1 MPVEG
6 TGLARAR
13 RILVLGPSGSGK
25 STFARRLARIRR
37 LPVVHLDVL
46 SWQAGW
52 VQTPT
57 DQFTARV
64 ESAVRQPAWVMDGG
78 YSQTLHLRL
87 PRSDHV
93 VLLRASRFRCMFNVL
108 RRWATWRGRQRPDI
122 APGCPEKIDLE
133 FAWWVLWVQG
143 GHHARTM
150 RRLVEMAPEKP
161 VTVLRSGAESDR
173 LLASMESG
181 SGPEREPAAVRRMFD
196 RIARRYDLVNTVL
209 SLGSDRGWRRRA
221 VRETGVGEGGA
232 ALDIACGSGKIALE
246 LAGRGSRVTG
256 LDFSPE
262 MLAVAHR
269 TQPETAF
276 VRGDALALP
285 FPDGAFQA
293 ATMGFG
299 LRNLV
304 DPTRGLEEMA
314 RVLRPGG
321 RAAVLEFLRPPPTPF
336 GRLYR
341 LYLRTVLPWIGG
353 LLSGDRD
360 AYRYLSETVD
370 SYRTPAELRELARA
384 AGWMDVRLVELS
396 IGTVAVLSGTPG
408 PVRPPARPRLGRARP
423 ASSGRRQARPAP
435 AP

>member
-1 MPVEG
+1 
-6 TGLARAR
+6 
-13 RILVLGPSGSGK
+13 
-25 STFARRLARIRR
+25 
-37 LPVVHLDVL
+37 
-46 SWQAGW
+46 
-52 VQTPT
+52 VQTPA
-57 DQFTARV
+57 DQFTAKV
-64 ESAVRQPAWVMDGG
+64 EEAVRQPAWVMDGG
-78 YSQTLHLRL
+78 YSETLHMRL

-93 VLLRASRFRCMFNVL
+93 VLLRASRILCFVNVI

-122 APGCPEKIDLE
+122 AAGCLETIDLE
-133 FAWWVLWVQG
+133 FAGWMLWVQR
-143 GHHARTM
+143 GHYARTM
-150 RRLVEMAPEKP
+150 RRLAEMAPEKP
-161 VTVLRSGAESDR
+161 VTVVRSGAESDR
-173 LLASMESG
+173 LESG

-256 LDFSPE
+256 LDFSAE

-285 FPDGAFQA
+285 FPDSAFQA

-304 DPTRGLEEMA
+304 DPARGLVEMA

-321 RAAVLEFLRPPPTPF
+321 RAAVLEFLKPPPTPF

-353 LLSGDRD
+353 LLSGDRA
-360 AYRYLSETVD
+360 AYRYLSDTVD
-370 SYRTPAELRELARA
+370 SYRTPAELRQLAEA
-384 AGWMDVRLVELS
+384 AGWRDIRLIELS
-396 IGTVAVLSGTPG
+396 VGTVAVLSGAPG
-408 PVRPPARPRLGRARP
+408 RIRPPARQRLGRARP
-423 ASSGRRQARPAP
+423 ASSGRRQERPAP